1 MQTIAILINF
11 VPTNIPS
18 VTEFL
23 LLKKTKGAADLPG
36 FVLERASKRMKQYFQ
51 EQLQQAGCGI
61 TIDQWVILQE
71 LEKQDGLS
79 QLEIAKTTFKD
90 APTVTR
96 IIDLL
101 CEKGLTRRIVNEKDR
116 RRFQIELTTAGRA
129 KIAEALPIIEQA
141 REKTWQ
147 GFDEEKLDALMQM
160 LNEVFENLK

>member
-1 MQTIAILINF
+1 MEAF
-11 VPTNIPS
+11 
-18 VTEFL
+18 TESP
-23 LLKKTKGAADLPG
+23 LLKEIHGAADLPG

-51 EQLQQAGCGI
+51 EQLVKSGCGI

-71 LEKQDGLS
+71 LNERDGLS
-79 QLEIAKTTFKD
+79 QLEIAQATFKD

-101 CEKGLTRRIVNEKDR
+101 CEKDLTKRIVDTDDR
-116 RRFQIELTTAGRA
+116 RKFRIELTKKGRQ
-129 KIAEALPIIEQA
+129 KIEEALPIIEQA

-147 GFDEEKLDALMQM
+147 GFDEQKLETLMQM

>member
-1 MQTIAILINF
+1 M
-11 VPTNIPS
+11 
-18 VTEFL
+18 TEFL
-23 LLKKTKGAADLPG
+23 LQKKLKGAADLPG

-79 QLEIAKTTFKD
+79 QLEIAKATFKD

-101 CEKGLTRRIVNEKDR
+101 CEKGLTRRIVDEEDR
-116 RRFQIELTTAGRA
+116 RRFQIELTPAGRT
-129 KIAEALPIIEQA
+129 KIAEALPVIELA
-141 REKTWQ
+141 REKAWQ
-147 GFDEEKLDALMQM
+147 GFDEEKLDSLMHM
-160 LNEVFENLK
+160 LNAVFENLK

>member
-1 MQTIAILINF
+1 METIF
-11 VPTNIPS
+11 ETS
-18 VTEFL
+18 
-23 LLKKTKGAADLPG
+23 LLKTTHGAEELPG

-51 EQLQQAGCGI
+51 EQLVKSNMGI

-71 LEKQDGLS
+71 LNEHNGLS
-79 QLEIAKTTFKD
+79 QLEIAVATFKD

-101 CEKGLTRRIVNEKDR
+101 CEKELTQRLVDADDR
-116 RRFQIELTTAGRA
+116 RKFRVQLTEKGRQKIE
-129 KIAEALPIIEQA
+129 EALPIIEQA

-147 GFDEEKLDALMQM
+147 GFDEQKLEMLMRM

>member
-1 MQTIAILINF
+1 M
-11 VPTNIPS
+11 
-18 VTEFL
+18 TESL
-23 LLKKTKGAADLPG
+23 LLRHTKGAAELPG
-36 FVLERASKRMKQYFQ
+36 FVLERASRRMKQYFQ

-79 QLEIAKTTFKD
+79 QLEIAKATFKD

-96 IIDLL
+96 ILDLL
-101 CEKGLTRRIVNEKDR
+101 CDRGLTRRITDLEDR
-116 RRFQIELTTAGRA
+116 RRFQIELTDAGRA
-129 KIAEALPIIEQA
+129 KIAEALPVIEQA

-147 GFDEEKLDALMQM
+147 GFDEEKLDTLMQM

>member
-1 MQTIAILINF
+1 M
-11 VPTNIPS
+11 
-18 VTEFL
+18 TEFS

-36 FVLERASKRMKQYFQ
+36 FVLERASRRMKQYFQ

-79 QLEIAKTTFKD
+79 QLEIAKATFKD

-101 CEKGLTRRIVNEKDR
+101 CEKGLTRRITDEEDR
-116 RRFQIELTTAGRA
+116 RRFQIELTEAGRN
-129 KIAEALPIIEQA
+129 KIAEALPVIEQA
-141 REKTWQ
+141 REKAWQ
-147 GFDEEKLDALMQM
+147 GFDEERLDALMHM

>member
-1 MQTIAILINF
+1 M
-11 VPTNIPS
+11 
-18 VTEFL
+18 TEFL

-79 QLEIAKTTFKD
+79 QLEIAKATFKD

-101 CEKGLTRRIVNEKDR
+101 CEKGLTHRITDQEDR
-116 RRFQIELTTAGRA
+116 RRFQIELTEAGRN
-129 KIAEALPIIEQA
+129 KIAEALPIIEKA

-147 GFDEEKLDALMQM
+147 GFDEERLDALMHM